1 MAMTKEKGSKH
12 LLILG
17 ATGGIGQE
25 LVNQALERG
34 HRVTALVRS
43 PQKLRGARA
52 GLKVIPGSLSAEEI
66 GAALAGCDA
75 VLSAVGPSGP
85 GRTSVTQDS
94 ARSIVA
100 AMRARGVRRLLI
112 VGVAVLFRDAGIL
125 ARLLRGTLLRGVA
138 DDSEVMEQIVEAS
151 GLDWT
156 IVRPPRLTNG
166 PRSERYGVAN
176 DHLPP
181 GAGGASTISR
191 ADVAHFMLD
200 ELERSEHVRRVV
212 GIVNTK

>member
-1 MAMTKEKGSKH
+1 MTNAQGSRN

-43 PQKLRGARA
+43 PQKLRSARA
-52 GLKVIPGSLSAEEI
+52 GLKVIRGSLSAEEI

-100 AMRARGVRRLLI
+100 EMQAGGVRRLLI
-112 VGVAVLFRDAGIL
+112 VGVAVLFRDAGFL

-138 DDSEVMEQIVEAS
+138 DDSEAMEQIVKAS
-151 GLDWT
+151 RLDWT

-166 PRSERYGVAN
+166 PRTERYVVAD
-176 DHLPP
+176 DHLPH

-200 ELERSEHVRRVV
+200 ELKRSEHVRRVV
-212 GIVNTK
+212 GIASKR

>member
-1 MAMTKEKGSKH
+1 MTNANGSKH

-25 LVNQALERG
+25 LVNQALERR

-43 PQKLRGARA
+43 PQKLRGARG
-52 GLKVIPGSLSAEEI
+52 GLKVVPGSLSAEEI

-75 VLSAVGPSGP
+75 VLSAVGPSGL

-100 AMRARGVRRLLI
+100 AMQATGVRRLLI

-138 DDSEVMEQIVEAS
+138 DDSEVMEQIVKAS
-151 GLDWT
+151 LLDWT

-166 PRSERYGVAN
+166 PRTERYGVA
-176 DHLPP
+176 DDRLPH

-200 ELERSEHVRRVV
+200 ELERSEHVRRII
-212 GIVNTK
+212 GIVNKK